1 MRTTL
6 EIDDDVLRA
15 ARSVAAA
22 EGKNIGKAL
31 SDLARRKALSD
42 LARRGLAPRSQ
53 AKTRSGFPVFDV
65 DPDAAPITI
74 ELVKDALDAE

>member
-6 EIDDDVLRA
+6 EIDDDVLQA

-31 SDLARRKALSD
+31 SDLARR
-42 LARRGLAPRSQ
+42 GLAPRSQ
-53 AKTRSGFPVFDV
+53 SKTRSGFPVFDV
-65 DPDAAPITI
+65 PPDAAPITL
-74 ELVKDALDAE
+74 ELVKDALDEE